1 MEEPDFRVLL
11 TGRAGDDRREVIGV
25 LRALTG
31 LSAWRSALLLSA
43 APAPVVEEVPFET
56 AVRAAASLRAAG
68 AGADVVCGW
77 CARTLPPD
85 GRPLAPG
92 PCASRYW
99 SASDCRASRPE
110 GTARPDRAPERP
122 SCEG

>member
-1 MEEPDFRVLL
+1 MEEPDFAVVL
-11 TGRAGDDRREVIGV
+11 TGWAGDGRREVIGV
-25 LRALTG
+25 LRAVTG

-77 CARTLPPD
+77 CARTVPPD
-85 GRPLAPG
+85 GRPLSPG

-99 SASDCRASRPE
+99 SAADCRASRSR
-110 GTARPDRAPERP
+110 GAARQARAPERP